1 MAKIIFATCFCFSGG
16 AAYAAA
22 QQQAAAAA
30 ATTARRRLSQG
41 PDEIPTS
48 PGGGS
53 SGSAVHPPTFSRQS
67 SRGDSVGRELASSS
81 PTPSGGPPRRLHTRY
96 KAPPLDLLTYI
107 YIHMQKDLKLGKQS
121 YFRPNTRLA
130 YMYFK
135 LRPHFGWPTVKS

>member
-1 MAKIIFATCFCFSGG
+1 MAKISFEIFLLFFSGG

-22 QQQAAAAA
+22 QQQAAAVAAA

-41 PDEIPTS
+41 PDDIPTS

-96 KAPPLDLLTYI
+96 KAPPRDLLEYI
-107 YIHMQKDLKLGKQS
+107 YIHMQKAHLEFGLKYECLSSFGS
-121 YFRPNTRLA
+121 NT
-130 YMYFK
+130 Y
-135 LRPHFGWPTVKS
+135 WVN